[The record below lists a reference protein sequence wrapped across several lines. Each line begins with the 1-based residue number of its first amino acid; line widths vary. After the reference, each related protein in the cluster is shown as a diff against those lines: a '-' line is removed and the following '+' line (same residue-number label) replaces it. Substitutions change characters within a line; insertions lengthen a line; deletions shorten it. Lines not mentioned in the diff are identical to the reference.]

1 VQIRV
6 FHKETRRCSG
16 SQIAS
21 VDRQRRPGDVAGII
35 GEQEGD
41 GCAVFG
47 FNPAG
52 SADRQPGFGARQR
65 RSRCLRVLAILPNV
79 RTEIAFIDRG
89 WLDRIGT
96 NTLSAIVHGNMPGQ
110 ADHRV
115 FRGRVGRR
123 CATRANHRAGD
134 RRGNH
139 DRATAC
145 LDHVWD
151 RMFGTQKHAG
161 KIDTDNEIPVFER
174 GFMNPAAAGSTRV
187 GNETGHLSELGHR
200 RGHGRCYLS
209 LICNITDHRKRSATS
224 VGDFRGHLHRQRLAD
239 VGNHN
244 TPAFFSDLQTGT
256 TADSAAAARHYD
268 NLIVESAHLRSSVRF
283 AGVYA
288 RHSINNRCVVYS
300 PRRASRD
307 PVNASTTPAAAE
319 PILHLERI
327 SKSLGDRQVLDGV
340 DLQVAAGEL
349 VVLLGPNGA
358 GKTTLLGT
366 ACGRIAADAGQV
378 SLNGQD
384 PRRHPQ
390 ARAAL
395 GYVPQDLALYPYLT
409 VRENLQIFGRMMGV
423 TKTTLPP
430 RVDEALRWSGLEERA
445 ESRVDTLSGG
455 MRRRL
460 NIVASLLHQPAMLM
474 LDEPTVGVD
483 VNARERIHE
492 LLRQLR
498 AQGLG
503 LLLTTHDLTQAT
515 SLADRVV
522 FLIAG
527 RVQLSGAPQTLIAN
541 LFEDGKELL
550 VTFLQTP
557 DDAQAEQLKGR
568 ELFAGHSGLTWS
580 GRVTGGYGDVGA
592 WSDIF
597 TTLGLE
603 VAEIRIRE
611 PNLESVYLRVTG
623 EELKL

>member
-1 VQIRV
+1 
-6 FHKETRRCSG
+6 
-16 SQIAS
+16 
-21 VDRQRRPGDVAGII
+21 
-35 GEQEGD
+35 
-41 GCAVFG
+41 
-47 FNPAG
+47 
-52 SADRQPGFGARQR
+52 
-65 RSRCLRVLAILPNV
+65 
-79 RTEIAFIDRG
+79 
-89 WLDRIGT
+89 
-96 NTLSAIVHGNMPGQ
+96 
-110 ADHRV
+110 
-115 FRGRVGRR
+115 
-123 CATRANHRAGD
+123 
-134 RRGNH
+134 
-139 DRATAC
+139 
-145 LDHVWD
+145 
-151 RMFGTQKHAG
+151 
-161 KIDTDNEIPVFER
+161 
-174 GFMNPAAAGSTRV
+174 
-187 GNETGHLSELGHR
+187 
-200 RGHGRCYLS
+200 
-209 LICNITDHRKRSATS
+209 
-224 VGDFRGHLHRQRLAD
+224 
-239 VGNHN
+239 
-244 TPAFFSDLQTGT
+244 
-256 TADSAAAARHYD
+256 
-268 NLIVESAHLRSSVRF
+268 
-283 AGVYA
+283 
-288 RHSINNRCVVYS
+288 
-300 PRRASRD
+300 
-307 PVNASTTPAAAE
+307 VNASTTPAAE

-423 TKTTLPP
+423 TRTTLPP

-445 ESRVDTLSGG
+445 DSRVDTLSGG